1 MFNGKGGY
9 SWETVYHMPIWLRNF
24 TFTKLKDFYE
34 KQNEDSQQPTKSD
47 NVFKG
52 PNIQPYYSTKASK

>member
-9 SWETVYHMPIWLRNF
+9 TWETVYSMPIWLRNF

-34 KQNEDSQQPTKSD
+34 KQNESTQSSSENSNKTL
-47 NVFKG
+47 G
-52 PNIQPYYSTKASK
+52 PNIQPSYSTKASK